1 MCETLVAKWVGFL
14 FGTGWFISLCCSCIF
29 FCCSLLKLCQ
39 IFVVEYCYIFCSL
52 SATYAQSRID
62 FYNLERDV
70 FKQDWICITM
80 CVQNVFMAWASSF

>member
-1 MCETLVAKWVGFL
+1 MGWVSVWHWLVYL
-14 FGTGWFISLCCSCIF
+14 FVLFMYF

-39 IFVVEYCYIFCSL
+39 IFVVEHCYIFCSL

-62 FYNLERDV
+62 FHNLERDV